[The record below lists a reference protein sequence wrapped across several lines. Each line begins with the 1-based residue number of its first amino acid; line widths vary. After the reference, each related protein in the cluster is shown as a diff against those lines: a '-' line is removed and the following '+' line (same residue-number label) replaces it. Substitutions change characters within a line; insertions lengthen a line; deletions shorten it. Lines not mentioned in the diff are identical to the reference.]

1 MTILI
6 IRKHQRFA
14 VRHQV
19 SLVGAEVRPRS
30 GLLVEVSLEGCRLA
44 LSGSNASNAIAVE
57 QPVSVRIGGFGTV
70 KATVRW
76 AGDGSV
82 GLRFDA
88 PLHNAELGQLIEVCR
103 PMPGSEETLRAYG
116 T

>member
-19 SLVGAEVRPRS
+19 SLVCAEVRPRS

-44 LSGSNASNAIAVE
+44 LSGSNAIAVE

-76 AGDGSV
+76 TGDGFV

>member
-1 MTILI
+1 MAILT

-14 VRHQV
+14 VRQDVNLV
-19 SLVGAEVRPRS
+19 SAGSRSRS

-44 LSGSNASNAIAVE
+44 LPGSRAFAVE
-57 QPVSVRIGGFGTV
+57 QPVAVRIGGFGLL

-76 AGDGSV
+76 TGDGFV

-88 PLHNAELGQLIEVCR
+88 PLHTAELGEIIDICR
-103 PMPGSEETLRAYG
+103 PAATGQAASRAYG